1 MDHIPFGVG
10 FAPNVGAPNVIEAA
24 QLAERLGY
32 DVFWVTDSHLASRE
46 AMAMLGA
53 LAVSTDRIHLGTGV
67 SHLAGRHP
75 SVIASAMATLDEL
88 APGRIRLGIGV
99 GDSGPTNLGVPR
111 STLRELEAA
120 VIGIRALL
128 EGRAIDGPT
137 SPKQLGDGPTSSKQ
151 PSDGPTSPKQP
162 SDGPTSPKQ
171 LSLGYVK
178 PRDNPVPIYI
188 SGSAERTHR
197 LTGRV
202 ADGALISG
210 MPNELRASI
219 ESVHAGEREAGR
231 PAGSTRI
238 MLWTTVAVD
247 DDREAARAAVRGSV
261 ARRALNYFARL
272 SRQGQLDP
280 DDQHALERLR
290 REHDHAHLW
299 EPEFADLVPE
309 RWIDRFA
316 IAGTPAEVRVRLE
329 QAVQDGAQEISLILI
344 APRTTVRGSADQLS
358 HFAHTVMSPLR
369 GREA

>member
-10 FAPNVGAPNVIEAA
+10 FAPNVGAPKVIEAA

-128 EGRAIDGPT
+128 EGRAIDGPA
-137 SPKQLGDGPTSSKQ
+137 SS
-151 PSDGPTSPKQP
+151 
-162 SDGPTSPKQ
+162 KQ

-219 ESVHAGEREAGR
+219 ESVRAGEREAGR

-280 DDQHALERLR
+280 DDQRALERLQ

-316 IAGTPAEVRVRLE
+316 IAGTPAEVRTRLE

-344 APRTTVRGSADQLS
+344 APRTTVRGSADQLT
-358 HFAHTVMSPLR
+358 HFSETVLQPW
-369 GREA
+369 RES